1 MGSSLRPGAADL
13 LQRYR
18 RRSII
23 VSNNSTHCASDL
35 TSLLARAE
43 VSFRQER
50 VLLAGETTL
59 SRAKALKPRKVL
71 LSANG
76 PMTLLARRLGLPLD
90 ESGTADLVVLMRD
103 TDWTY
108 EKLEK
113 SVSAL
118 AHGAHL
124 LVSNIDASH
133 PGPDGSPRPETGALL
148 AAIRACVDIEPN
160 RIEIIG
166 KPGFFLFEK
175 ACTLLNLS
183 AAECLMVGDNPATD
197 IEGAQRLGMATY
209 LVDPMDDDWCQQVEA
224 LMARSSSA
232 RTV

>member
-59 SRAKALKPRKVL
+59 SRAKALKPQRVL

-148 AAIRACVDIEPN
+148 AAIQACVDIEPN

-175 ACTLLNLS
+175 ACALLNLS

-209 LVDPMDDDWCQQVEA
+209 LVDSMDDDWCQQVEA
-224 LMARSSSA
+224 LMAGSSSA